1 MATHVVRNEE
11 ASRYELQIDGDVV
24 GVADYS
30 LNDTVMT
37 IPHTEISPPLRGQ
50 GLGEEMVRGVLDDI
64 RVRNQKVLPLCSFV
78 REVMDTHPEY
88 ADLRA

>member
-1 MATHVVRNEE
+1 MATHVVRNEAE
-11 ASRYELQIDGDVV
+11 SRYELQIDGDVV

-37 IPHTEISPPLRGQ
+37 IPHTEISPSMRGQ
-50 GLGEEMVRGVLDDI
+50 GLGEQMVRGVLDDI
-64 RVRNQKVLPLCSFV
+64 RLREEKVLPVCWFV
-78 REVMDTHPEY
+78 REVMDAHPEY